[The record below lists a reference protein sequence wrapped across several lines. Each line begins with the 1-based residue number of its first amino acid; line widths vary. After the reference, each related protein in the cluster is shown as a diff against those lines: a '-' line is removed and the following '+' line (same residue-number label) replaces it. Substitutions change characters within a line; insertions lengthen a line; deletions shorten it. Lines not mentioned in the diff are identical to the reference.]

1 MRIGIQIPRFTSAGS
16 PEHIGPAF
24 ARTAREADQAG
35 LSSLWV
41 MDHLWQI
48 EMVGAV
54 EEPMLEGYS
63 ALSYAAGVTENITL
77 GTLVTGAVYRH
88 PGMLVKSV
96 TTLDV
101 LSGGRAW
108 LGIGAAWFEGE
119 ALGLGLPFPPTA
131 ERFERLEETLQ
142 IAQRMWSDD
151 ESPYHGR
158 HYRLERPL
166 NSPASVQRPHPPILI
181 GGGGEKKTL
190 RYVAKYGDACN
201 LFAGPDLEHKL
212 GVLREHCAA
221 EGRDYAEIE
230 KTSLAMVGPD
240 SSVDQVVDECGR
252 LAELGI
258 DHAICTGYTDAEGA
272 AAFLGRVAE
281 QAAAITPAG
290 R

>member
-1 MRIGIQIPRFTSAGS
+1 MRIGIQIPRFTGAGS

-24 ARTAREADQAG
+24 ARTVREADQAG

-41 MDHLWQI
+41 MDHFWQI
-48 EMVGAV
+48 EMVGAA

-63 ALSYAAGVTENITL
+63 ALSYAAALTERITL

-88 PGMLVKSV
+88 PGALVKSV

-108 LGIGAAWFEGE
+108 LGIGAAWFEAE
-119 ALGLGLPFPPTA
+119 ARGLGLPFPPTA

-142 IAQRMWSDD
+142 IAHRMWSGD

-158 HYRLERPL
+158 HHRLERPL
-166 NSPASVQRPHPPILI
+166 NSPSAVRRPHPPVLI

-190 RYVAKYGDACN
+190 RLVAKYADACN
-201 LFAGPDLEHKL
+201 LFGGPRLPRKLE
-212 GVLREHCAA
+212 VLREHCAA
-221 EGRDYAEIE
+221 EGRRYEDIE
-230 KTSLAMVGPD
+230 KTALAAFERSTSVAEMVD
-240 SSVDQVVDECGR
+240 TCGR
-252 LAELGI
+252 LAEQGI
-258 DHAICTGYTDAEGA
+258 DHVICTGATDEQGA
-272 AAFLGRVAE
+272 AAFVGRVAE
-281 QAAAITPAG
+281 QAADIVPAG

>member
-35 LSSLWV
+35 LASLWV

-48 EMVGAV
+48 EMVGAT

-88 PGMLVKSV
+88 PGMLVKGV

-119 ALGLGLPFPPTA
+119 ARGLGLPFPPTA

-142 IAQRMWSDD
+142 IAHRMWSGD

-190 RYVAKYGDACN
+190 RYVAEYGDACN
-201 LFAGPDLEHKL
+201 LFDGPDLERKL
-212 GVLREHCAA
+212 DVLREHCADK
-221 EGRDYAEIE
+221 GRAYEEIE
-230 KTSLAMVGPD
+230 KTALTLVDRD
-240 SSVDQVVDECGR
+240 SSVDRVVDACGR
-252 LAELGI
+252 LAELGV
-258 DHAICTGYTDAEGA
+258 DHAICTGLTDEQGA

-281 QAAAITPAG
+281 QTADITPVG